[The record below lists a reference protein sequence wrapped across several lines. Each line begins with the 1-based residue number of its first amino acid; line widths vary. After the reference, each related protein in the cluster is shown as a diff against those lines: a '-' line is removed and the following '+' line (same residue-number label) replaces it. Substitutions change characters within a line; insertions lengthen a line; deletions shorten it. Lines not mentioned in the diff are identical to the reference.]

1 MLKKIFSP
9 IKLGK
14 MEVKNRLVVAPMVV
28 NYCNPDGT
36 ATEKWISY
44 LEARAKGGWGLI
56 ITEDFAVDPK
66 GKGYSRIPGLWADSQ
81 IESHAVVTKRVHQH
95 GAKIIAQIYHAGR
108 QTLHFVSGAQP
119 LAPSALPCPV
129 LQEMP
134 RELEVAEI
142 REIVEQFGDCA
153 LRAKRA
159 GFDGVEI
166 HGAHGYLIAGFMSPY
181 SNKRTDLYG
190 GCLMNRL
197 RFPLE
202 IIARVREKVGK
213 DFVVGFRISGDEF
226 VPGGRTIE
234 DTKAIAAILEENGI
248 DFIHVTVGVYGSVG
262 YLIGPSSA
270 PHGWMA
276 NMASEVKKVVK
287 IPVIS
292 VNRIN
297 DPILAETIITSGKA
311 DLISMARGQLAD
323 PALPNKAAAGKFDD
337 ITYCIGCMQGCLME
351 VFQDKPVRCLVN
363 PEVGKELEFAVTPAE
378 IKKKVLVIGGGPAG
392 MEAAIAAAKRGHS
405 VQLFEKTGR
414 LGGRYYLAAIP
425 PGKGEITS
433 FINCL
438 QNRLGDL
445 NVGVHLNTEITSE
458 TITSENPDVVIIATG
473 SKPITPPIPGVDKPH
488 VVQAQAVLDSQVSV
502 NPRVLIIGGGMVG
515 AETANHLANHGKQV
529 TIVEQLPEIAAD
541 EAVVIK
547 DYLMK
552 DLQQANVVMYAN
564 ATVRVISEDSVVIVT
579 SNGEEVRPADTVV
592 LACGSIADNELATKL
607 SGFPVKV
614 ITVGDALSVRNALEA
629 VEEGYKAGF
638 EI

>member
-1 MLKKIFSP
+1 MLKKLFSP

-36 ATEKWISY
+36 ATEKWITY

-66 GKGYSRIPGLWADSQ
+66 GKGYSRIPGLWDDSQ
-81 IESHAVVTKRVHQH
+81 IESHTALTKRVHQH
-95 GAKIIAQIYHAGR
+95 GSKIMAQIYHAGR
-108 QTLHFVSGAQP
+108 QTLHFVSGSQP
-119 LAPSALPCPV
+119 LAPSPLPCPV

-142 REIVEQFGDCA
+142 HEIVEKFGDCA
-153 LRAKRA
+153 LRAKKA
-159 GFDGVEI
+159 GFDGVEV

-202 IIARVREKVGK
+202 VIANVREKVGK

-234 DTKAIAAILEENGI
+234 DTKAIAALLEENGI
-248 DFIHVTVGVYGSVG
+248 DFVHVTVGVYGSVG
-262 YLIGPSSA
+262 HLIGPSYA

-276 NMASEVKKVVK
+276 GMAEEVKKVVK

-297 DPILAETIITSGKA
+297 DPLFAETIITSGKA
-311 DLISMARGQLAD
+311 DLVSMARGQLAD
-323 PALPNKAAAGKFDD
+323 PALPNKAAAGNFDD
-337 ITYCIGCMQGCLME
+337 ITYCVGCLQGCLME

-363 PEVGKELEFAVTPAE
+363 PECGRESEFAVKPVE
-378 IKKKVLVIGGGPAG
+378 IRKKVFVAGGGPAG
-392 MEAAIAAAKRGHS
+392 MEAAIAAAKRGHD

-438 QNRLGDL
+438 QNRLRDL
-445 NVGVHLNTEITSE
+445 KVGVHLNTEITSE
-458 TITSENPDVVIIATG
+458 TIASENPDVLIIATG
-473 SKPITPPIPGVDKPH
+473 SKPITPPIAGVDKPH
-488 VVQAQAVLDSQVSV
+488 VVQAQAVLDSQVPV

-529 TIVEQLPEIAAD
+529 TIVEQLPEIASD
-541 EAVVIK
+541 VAVVIK

-552 DLQQANVVMYAN
+552 DLQQANVAMYTN
-564 ATVRVISEDSVVIVT
+564 ATVREISEGSVVIVT

-592 LACGSIADNELATKL
+592 LACGSTADNELASKFN
-607 SGFPVKV
+607 GAPVKIV
-614 ITVGDALSVRNALEA
+614 TVGDALSVRNALEA

-638 EI
+638 EA